1 MKFSIIKNLNLVF
14 ALFILSSCKDDRIK
28 ISDLGVIDKD
38 KKNQTAFILQPE
50 KLLVMVRT
58 DSDLDGKTDLWTWVR
73 GGDKD
78 PKTSLVLFEE
88 LIRKG
93 NHSRTWYGPGNKK
106 LIEQNDLDEDG
117 RWESMVYYNASAIP
131 KQTMRIVAYVEVDL
145 YRKGKPSLW
154 IFPEARMELDLDDD
168 GKPDHLLTNQN
179 LMLENFAKLQK
190 GKEISQK
197 DFSPMQASNSWVLNP
212 KQIVNP
218 RYQALIS
225 QSLFPVIDLEQT
237 VNKP

>member
-1 MKFSIIKNLNLVF
+1 MKFSIIKNLNIIIVLLV
-14 ALFILSSCKDDRIK
+14 LSACKDDRIK

-38 KKNQTAFILQPE
+38 KKNQTAFVLQPE

-73 GGDKD
+73 GDDKN
-78 PKTSLVLFEE
+78 PKASLVLFEE

-93 NHSRTWYGPGNKK
+93 NHSRTWYGPGNRK

-117 RWESMVYYNASAIP
+117 RWESMVYYNASATP
-131 KQTMRIVAYVEVDL
+131 KETMRIVAHVEVDL
-145 YRKGKPSLW
+145 YGKGKPSLW
-154 IFPEARMELDLDDD
+154 IFPEARMELDLDDN
-168 GKPDHLLTNQN
+168 GKPDHLLTKQE

-190 GKEISQK
+190 GKEISKK
-197 DFSPMQASNSWVLNP
+197 DFSPMSASSSWVFNS

-218 RYQALIS
+218 RYQALIN
-225 QSLFPVIDLEQT
+225 QSLFPVDS
-237 VNKP
+237 KPNISKP

>member
-1 MKFSIIKNLNLVF
+1 MKFSIIENLNIITVLLV
-14 ALFILSSCKDDRIK
+14 LSACKDDRIK

-38 KKNQTAFILQPE
+38 KKNQTAFVLQPE

-73 GGDKD
+73 GDDKN
-78 PKTSLVLFEE
+78 PKASLVLFEE

-93 NHSRTWYGPGNKK
+93 NHSRTWYGPGNRK

-117 RWESMVYYNASAIP
+117 RWESMVYYNAFAIP
-131 KQTMRIVAYVEVDL
+131 KETMRIVAHVEMDL
-145 YRKGKPSLW
+145 YGKGKPSLW

-168 GKPDHLLTNQN
+168 GKPDHLLTKQE

-190 GKEISQK
+190 GKEISKK
-197 DFSPMQASNSWVLNP
+197 DFSPMSASSSWVSNP

-218 RYQALIS
+218 RYQALIN
-225 QSLFPVIDLEQT
+225 QSLFPVDS
-237 VNKP
+237 KPNISKP

>member
-1 MKFSIIKNLNLVF
+1 MKFSIIKNLNIIIALLV
-14 ALFILSSCKDDRIK
+14 LSACKDDRIK

-38 KKNQTAFILQPE
+38 KKNQTAFVLQPE

-73 GGDKD
+73 GDDKD
-78 PKTSLVLFEE
+78 PKASLVLFEE

-93 NHSRTWYGPGNKK
+93 NHSRTWYGPGNRK

-131 KQTMRIVAYVEVDL
+131 KETMRIVAYVEVDL
-145 YRKGKPSLW
+145 YGKGKPSLW

-168 GKPDHLLTNQN
+168 GMPDHLLTNQDR
-179 LMLENFAKLQK
+179 MLENFAKLQK
-190 GKEISQK
+190 GKQISEK
-197 DFSPMQASNSWVLNP
+197 DFSPMSVSSSWVFNP

-218 RYQALIS
+218 RYQALIN
-225 QSLFPVIDLEQT
+225 QSLFPVDSKPNI
-237 VNKP
+237 NKP